1 MAILGRNAVRHVATK
16 TVGSAIDRCDA
27 GLAWYAQGE
36 VVGGGIF
43 ALRRP
48 RPYSRHLRGF
58 RCDTSPPTTICDHM
72 GINGN
77 GEWEGNDA
85 ARRIVIKTADLHG
98 WKARRAWYPHGGD
111 KGRRLSIRISVGE
124 VPSVASALPNQR
136 GMKARSRRG
145 APRRY
150 VLWEMGE

>member
-1 MAILGRNAVRHVATK
+1 MAILGRDAARHVATK

-48 RPYSRHLRGF
+48 RPYSRHCGEGNA
-58 RCDTSPPTTICDHM
+58 THAAPTTICAQA

-77 GEWEGNDA
+77 GEWEDNDA
-85 ARRIVIKTADLHG
+85 
-98 WKARRAWYPHGGD
+98 
-111 KGRRLSIRISVGE
+111 
-124 VPSVASALPNQR
+124 
-136 GMKARSRRG
+136 SRRVVVKIVG
-145 APRRY
+145 SP
-150 VLWEMGE
+150 

>member
-1 MAILGRNAVRHVATK
+1 MAILGRDAARHVATK

-85 ARRIVIKTADLHG
+85 ARRVATSSEKRENRFETAVFKGPRRKAQRGAIVYRRHFLRVKRFQSRNSNFSKTVAT
-98 WKARRAWYPHGGD
+98 RRA
-111 KGRRLSIRISVGE
+111 
-124 VPSVASALPNQR
+124 ASL
-136 GMKARSRRG
+136 
-145 APRRY
+145 
-150 VLWEMGE
+150 